1 MAGSRFVVRIMSEKS
16 KELPT
21 LIKKLRDLL
30 PDCQVSVDRDK
41 PNPTKKD
48 RLEDAQSS
56 FDDAK
61 STVEELKDELQ
72 EWHDNLP
79 EQFQDGDKGSA
90 IQDAVASL
98 DDLISNMESCDFD
111 AVEFP

>member
-48 RLEDAQSS
+48 RLEEAQSS
-56 FDDAK
+56 FEDSK
-61 STVEELKDELQ
+61 SIVEELKDEMQ

-79 EQFQDGDKGSA
+79 EAFQEGEKGSA
-90 IQDAVASL
+90 IEDAVAAL
-98 DDLISNMESCDFD
+98 EDLISNMENCDFD
-111 AVEFP
+111 VVEFP

>member
-21 LIKKLRDLL
+21 LLKKMRELL

-41 PNPTKKD
+41 PNPTKRD
-48 RLEDAQSS
+48 RFEEAQSS
-56 FDDAK
+56 FEDAK
-61 STVEELKDELQ
+61 SAVEGLKDELQ

-79 EQFQDGDKGSA
+79 EAFQEGEKGSA
-90 IQDAVASL
+90 IEDAVAGL
-98 DDLISNMESCDFD
+98 EDLISNMESCDFD